1 MIRPAPL
8 QLKLDNRFPHPIRTP
23 SQPKSQS
30 FASQLY
36 KASWKNPI
44 IAVAG
49 LNALRYAFAA
59 QNAFQ
64 DAIVDDSEDAQ
75 NLLKVSLALGAM
87 YMFAFF
93 IEIYGITGVSL
104 QRLGLIRGYLYLT
117 FFASLLV
124 TGAAVIR
131 GISYFTF
138 AEELVLECVSLAM
151 EGRAYEKSVFRSRP
165 WPGSVFATED
175 KFARK
180 QCVYAWVHQSWS
192 QVASVFIFGFI
203 PSVIHYIM
211 VYTYYRQTIDPKH
224 PANLQH
230 NHPLFRGARGG
241 GRGGGGGGGGSS
253 REAGYSQ
260 LGYSRVGAN
269 DGDHG
274 SSSSTGHLAVPPH
287 PSARLRTGATRRSQQ
302 QTQNNTRS
310 QRGVGASSSSNQGNT
325 SKRTFTSRSLQRS
338 HRPPPLIQSPSPVGF
353 TPGPPS
359 YNKVNNRSRVYA
371 AFAAP
376 VPSDSEYDK
385 FV

>member
-8 QLKLDNRFPHPIRTP
+8 QLKLDNRLPQPIRTP
-23 SQPKSQS
+23 SKPRSQS

-49 LNALRYAFAA
+49 LNGLRYAFAA
-59 QNAFQ
+59 QTAFE
-64 DAIVDDSEDAQ
+64 DAILDDTEEAV

-87 YMFAFF
+87 YMFAVF

-104 QRLGLIRGYLYLT
+104 QRLGLIRVYLYLT
-117 FFASLLV
+117 FFASLLT

-138 AEELVLECVSLAM
+138 AEELVLECVSLAV
-151 EGRAYEKSVFRSRP
+151 EGRAYEKSLFRSRP
-165 WPGSVFATED
+165 WPSSMFAIEE
-175 KFARK
+175 KFARR

-203 PSVIHYIM
+203 PSVMYYLM
-211 VYTYYRQTIDPKH
+211 VYTYYQQTTDPKH

-230 NHPLFRGARGG
+230 NHPHLRR
-241 GRGGGGGGGGSS
+241 GGGSS
-253 REAGYSQ
+253 REAGFSQ
-260 LGYSRVGAN
+260 LGYSPVGAN
-269 DGDHG
+269 DG
-274 SSSSTGHLAVPPH
+274 SSSSTGLLAVPH
-287 PSARLRTGATRRSQQ
+287 PSARLRTGARRSQAQ
-302 QTQNNTRS
+302 NTRS
-310 QRGVGASSSSNQGNT
+310 QRGVGASPSSNSAEGST
-325 SKRTFTSRSLQRS
+325 SKRTFTSRGLQRS
-338 HRPPPLIQSPSPVGF
+338 HRPPPLIQSPSPLGF

-359 YNKVNNRSRVYA
+359 YNMNNRSRVYA

-376 VPSDSEYDK
+376 VPSNSEYDK